1 MGSIEL
7 FAFSASSAFF
17 SLTFFSFFFFPG
29 FEMRVIFLFF
39 YLSYMIL
46 ESNSVHGK
54 TVSGIRERDSGASSA
69 ERNQRGV
76 GTKIAKK
83 IAKAIVT
90 FFAKKIAEKAVEK
103 AKTHLSEKKPEEGKK
118 PLDGIDAWVE
128 EMYEIMDPNMA
139 IETKRRIM
147 TNRLDEKKCA
157 KSKYSDSDSALCIDG
172 KVVGCSISKN
182 LYYYCWHTCGDS
194 YCWTKRLSKYLRCNT
209 WMDCGRDAFLNNAY
223 EIPDVSDSVS
233 ENDPVVIVEP
243 QPDSS

>member
-7 FAFSASSAFF
+7 FVFSASSAFF

-29 FEMRVIFLFF
+29 FEMRVFFLFF

-46 ESNSVHGK
+46 ESNSIHGK

-69 ERNQRGV
+69 ERNRRGV

-103 AKTHLSEKKPEEGKK
+103 AKTHLEGKK

-157 KSKYSDSDSALCIDG
+157 KSKYSDSKSALCIDG
-172 KVVGCSISKN
+172 K
-182 LYYYCWHTCGDS
+182 
-194 YCWTKRLSKYLRCNT
+194 
-209 WMDCGRDAFLNNAY
+209 
-223 EIPDVSDSVS
+223 IPHCTV
-233 ENDPVVIVEP
+233 
-243 QPDSS
+243 QW

>member
-7 FAFSASSAFF
+7 FVFSASSAFF
-17 SLTFFSFFFFPG
+17 SLTFFSFFF
-29 FEMRVIFLFF
+29 
-39 YLSYMIL
+39 YLSYIIL
-46 ESNSVHGK
+46 ESNSIHGK
-54 TVSGIRERDSGASSA
+54 TVSGIKERDSGASSA
-69 ERNQRGV
+69 ERNRRGV

-90 FFAKKIAEKAVEK
+90 FFAKKIAEKALKK
-103 AKTHLSEKKPEEGKK
+103 AKTHLEGKK

-128 EMYEIMDPNMA
+128 EMYEIMDPHMA
-139 IETKRRIM
+139 IETKRRFM

-157 KSKYSDSDSALCIDG
+157 NSKYLDSDSALCIDG
-172 KVVGCSISKN
+172 KVVGCSISEN

-194 YCWTKRLSKYLRCNT
+194 YCWTKRLAKYLRCNT

-223 EIPDVSDSVS
+223 EIPDVTDSVS
-233 ENDPVVIVEP
+233 ENEPKVIVEP

>member
-7 FAFSASSAFF
+7 FVFSASSAFF

-46 ESNSVHGK
+46 ESNSIHGK

-69 ERNQRGV
+69 ERNRRGV
-76 GTKIAKK
+76 GTKI
-83 IAKAIVT
+83 
-90 FFAKKIAEKAVEK
+90 AKKIAEKAVEK
-103 AKTHLSEKKPEEGKK
+103 AKTHLVEKKPEEGKK

-157 KSKYSDSDSALCIDG
+157 KSKYSDSDSVLCIDG
-172 KVVGCSISKN
+172 KVVGCSISEN

-209 WMDCGRDAFLNNAY
+209 WMDCGRDAF
-223 EIPDVSDSVS
+223 
-233 ENDPVVIVEP
+233 
-243 QPDSS
+243 